1 MIIFDYIK
9 QWEDKGILDKILEGN
24 SRLITNK
31 EYLLANP
38 AAWNKIIKTTIL
50 KENKIL
56 LSKRIMV

>member
-38 AAWNKIIKTTIL
+38 AAWNKII
-50 KENKIL
+50 
-56 LSKRIMV
+56 